1 MLPRGILISGLLYPI
16 FFSSPDG
23 FTSSVFC
30 ISSNRQKKSALLN
43 TIYCFIRKIHGFEEL

>member
-23 FTSSVFC
+23 FTSSAFC